1 MLHKIAKIFHLWG
14 LVLWLGPS
22 AGGYILLTFA
32 RVQDRSYIAYWLF
45 REYVKLVDAEALGL
59 ILLVA
64 SGLTMRLASPAL
76 KKARWLKYKLMIVF
90 PVFIPLELIQLYIY
104 HTVVFRAFSSGKG
117 MAEAIA
123 LYDRFTFIS
132 VVILF
137 VTIPAVFILA
147 VLRPFGEN
155 KA

>member
-22 AGGYILLTFA
+22 AGGYVLLTFA
-32 RVQDRSYIAYWLF
+32 RAQDRGYIVYWLF
-45 REYVKLVDAEALGL
+45 REYVKLVDAEAVGL

-64 SGLTMRLASPAL
+64 SGLTMRFSTPAL
-76 KKARWLKYKLMIVF
+76 KKARWLRYKLAIVF
-90 PVFIPLELIQLYIY
+90 PIFIPLELIQLYIY
-104 HTVVFRAFSSGKG
+104 HTVVYRAFSSGKG

-123 LYDRFTFIS
+123 LYDRFTLVS
-132 VVILF
+132 VIILF
-137 VTIPAVFILA
+137 ITIPAVFVLA
-147 VLRPFGEN
+147 VVRPFGN